1 MEKQVSYCGI
11 WCQGCP
17 IYWATREKNM
27 EKRLKM
33 RAEIA
38 RICNEQYQVKLNPED
53 VTDCDGCK
61 ANKRLF
67 SGCVKCDIRACAIQR
82 KLENCA
88 RCSDYACDKLLTFF
102 SSDPQA
108 KIMLDVIR
116 STITK

>member
-61 ANKRLF
+61 VNKRLF